1 MQPISNVFDK
11 FPRVVRDVAMACGK
25 QVQIEMEGKETELD
39 KSLLEAIKDPLTHI
53 VRNSV
58 DHGIE
63 MPDERVA
70 NGKRPD
76 GRLVLRARHEGG
88 NVIIEISDDGAGI
101 DTERVK
107 EKALERGVITSQQA
121 GRMSERELL
130 NLVFL
135 PGFSTAK
142 QVTNLSGRGVGMD
155 VVKTNIERAN
165 GSVDLH
171 SAPGEGTTV
180 KIKLPLTLAI
190 VPALI
195 VQTVG
200 KRFAIP
206 QVSLIELV
214 RLEAENARSGI
225 ELVHGAP
232 VYRLRGRLLP
242 LVYLNRELGLTA
254 NSENEG
260 STDDA
265 VNIVVLQAEDR
276 QFGLVV
282 DGINDTEEIVVKPLS
297 KHLKGLK
304 AYAGA
309 TIMGDGKVALI
320 LDVLGLAQSASIVSQ
335 ARDHSV
341 SEKASEIQQQ
351 SSEKHTFLLFAGQ
364 GDSRMALALDSLARL
379 EEFPASQIEKSGS
392 QWVAQYRGQILP
404 LVRVNIALE
413 ERREKLRQMKI
424 QPFPDSD
431 TVQVLVLNH
440 EGRAF
445 GLVVDKIIDIVE
457 DSAEVKSAA
466 IRAGVLHSVVISERV
481 TELLDI
487 PANPAGLRSS
497 PHAGGA
503 RWWRSFTA
511 NSEETSAQAHVVS
524 TATDQVNKNLQT
536 VATGAEEMSSTINE
550 ISKNASEAAR
560 VAGEAVKTAGATN
573 ATVGKLGESSAE
585 IGKVIKVIT
594 SIAQQ
599 TNLLA
604 LNATIE
610 AARAGEAGKGF
621 AVVANEVKE
630 LANQTAKAT
639 EDISQK
645 IAAIQE
651 DTKGAVEAIGSIS
664 GVINKINDISGIIA
678 TAVEEQSA
686 TTNEMTRNVAEAA
699 KGSGEI
705 THNITGVAQAANN
718 TSASVAEAQKATE
731 QLAQMSTQ
739 LRQLVEQFKINSDG
753 RGNEHASPRGRAMSA
768 AAR

>member
-1 MQPISNVFDK
+1 
-11 FPRVVRDVAMACGK
+11 VVRDVAMACGK

-364 GDSRMALALDSLARL
+364 GDSRMALPLDSLARL

-431 TVQVLVLNH
+431 TVQVLVLTH
-440 EGRAF
+440 EGRSF

-466 IRAGVLHSVVISERV
+466 TRAGVLHSVVIGERV

-487 PANPAGLRSS
+487 PAILRASETRNPQAAPAG
-497 PHAGGA
+497 GG
-503 RWWRSFTA
+503 
-511 NSEETSAQAHVVS
+511 N
-524 TATDQVNKNLQT
+524 
-536 VATGAEEMSSTINE
+536 
-550 ISKNASEAAR
+550 
-560 VAGEAVKTAGATN
+560 
-573 ATVGKLGESSAE
+573 
-585 IGKVIKVIT
+585 
-594 SIAQQ
+594 
-599 TNLLA
+599 
-604 LNATIE
+604 
-610 AARAGEAGKGF
+610 
-621 AVVANEVKE
+621 
-630 LANQTAKAT
+630 
-639 EDISQK
+639 
-645 IAAIQE
+645 
-651 DTKGAVEAIGSIS
+651 
-664 GVINKINDISGIIA
+664 
-678 TAVEEQSA
+678 
-686 TTNEMTRNVAEAA
+686 
-699 KGSGEI
+699 
-705 THNITGVAQAANN
+705 
-718 TSASVAEAQKATE
+718 
-731 QLAQMSTQ
+731 
-739 LRQLVEQFKINSDG
+739 
-753 RGNEHASPRGRAMSA
+753 
-768 AAR
+768 